1 VSFTG
6 STSTGNTTVYTVP
19 SNRILVVTGAT
30 LTTVAS
36 LYQDAT
42 LKVLGNSNAM
52 LASSSSNP
60 SAVLATGNGRLV
72 FAPGSNVVIQGST
85 SYFIQ
90 GYLAHP

>member
-1 VSFTG
+1 
-6 STSTGNTTVYTVP
+6 
-19 SNRILVVTGAT
+19 VVTAAA

-42 LKVLGNSNAM
+42 LKVHGGSNAM

-72 FAPGSNVVIQGST
+72 FDPGTNIVINGST
-85 SYFIQ
+85 SYYIQ